1 MQDPSNA
8 CNMNRDIGYTSWSLI
23 CRDADHRKTTCS
35 ILLDS
40 MMSQFTDIRWKKS
53 AKYVGNDELRINNF
67 DPIIINALDGYELK
81 TLTDIQNFTEIKD
94 GFLQL
99 SFIKIGILIKRVIP
113 HFILKAPSK
122 ITRKDELFRLTKF
135 GVIL

>member
-23 CRDADHRKTTCS
+23 CRDADHRTTTCS

-53 AKYVGNDELRINNF
+53 AKYVGNDELRVSNF
-67 DPIIINALDGYELK
+67 DPVIINALDGYELE
-81 TLTDIQNFTEIKD
+81 TLTEIQKFSEIKD
-94 GFLQL
+94 GFL
-99 SFIKIGILIKRVIP
+99 
-113 HFILKAPSK
+113 
-122 ITRKDELFRLTKF
+122 
-135 GVIL
+135 